1 MNNQILHITW
11 KNNELPE
18 KYEFIINQW
27 KITNPQL
34 EIKFYSDEDNDR
46 FIEDYFPE
54 LKEVLNRFDKKIMKL
69 DLIRLLYLY
78 QFGGIYSDIDVLPLK
93 NISNLLNLNDTV
105 ICEED
110 RRNAI
115 NFGVNYI
122 LSNAVIISKP
132 KSDFIK
138 HLIDSIVIMSNKIP
152 SEIDNTIVLNFTG
165 PLFLNDQHRL
175 YPHKDT
181 VTILDSN
188 YFNPMNLDDLIEEK
202 IPKNIEFSF
211 LVHLYDGSWW
221 QSEWNSPKKLME
233 KIIDDHYKLI
243 NPQSEWD
250 TMNDGSY
257 LPKISCLCVTKN
269 TYNYI
274 SRSIE
279 CFLNNIYP
287 NKELIVVYE
296 SNNEC
301 ISKIKTNY
309 NYDNIKYIEVNVDPK
324 KTLGELRNISI
335 EESTGVYICQW
346 DDDDFHN
353 PLRLWEQYRNCKINN
368 KGGSILNRWVIYDGY
383 NDKFLTRE
391 RTDLLGWEGTL
402 LYKKNEI
409 KELYPTISQGED
421 TEFIKKIEHNI
432 SVLDKPELYIYCVHS
447 KNTWDYWS
455 IFYKITKLAEEYKE
469 EFNFKFQ
476 KILINE

>member
-1 MNNQILHITW
+1 
-11 KNNELPE
+11 
-18 KYEFIINQW
+18 
-27 KITNPQL
+27 
-34 EIKFYSDEDNDR
+34 
-46 FIEDYFPE
+46 
-54 LKEVLNRFDKKIMKL
+54 
-69 DLIRLLYLY
+69 
-78 QFGGIYSDIDVLPLK
+78 
-93 NISNLLNLNDTV
+93 
-105 ICEED
+105 
-110 RRNAI
+110 
-115 NFGVNYI
+115 
-122 LSNAVIISKP
+122 
-132 KSDFIK
+132 
-138 HLIDSIVIMSNKIP
+138 MSNKIP
-152 SEIDNTIVLNFTG
+152 DKIDNTIVLNFTG
-165 PLFLNDQHRL
+165 PLFLNDQHRS

-188 YFNPMNLDDLIEEK
+188 YFNPMNLDDLVKEN

-221 QSEWNSPKKLME
+221 QSEWNSSKNLME
-233 KIIDDHYKLI
+233 KIIDDHNKLI
-243 NPQSEWD
+243 NTQSEGD
-250 TMNDGSY
+250 TINDGRY

-269 TYNYI
+269 TYNFI

-296 SNNEC
+296 SNNEY

-309 NYDNIKYIEVNVDPK
+309 DNDNIKYIEVNIDPK

-335 EESTGVYICQW
+335 EESTGDYICQW

-368 KGGSILNRWVIYDGY
+368 KGGSILNRWIIYDGY

-391 RTDLLGWEGTL
+391 RTDLLGWEGTF

-409 KELYPTISQGED
+409 KELYPAISQGED
-421 TEFIKKIEHNI
+421 TEFIEKIEHDL
-432 SVLDKPELYIYCVHS
+432 SVLDKPELYVYCVHS

-455 IFYKITKLAEEYKE
+455 ILAKITKLAEEYKE
-469 EFNFKFQ
+469 EFDFKFS
-476 KILINE
+476 KITS